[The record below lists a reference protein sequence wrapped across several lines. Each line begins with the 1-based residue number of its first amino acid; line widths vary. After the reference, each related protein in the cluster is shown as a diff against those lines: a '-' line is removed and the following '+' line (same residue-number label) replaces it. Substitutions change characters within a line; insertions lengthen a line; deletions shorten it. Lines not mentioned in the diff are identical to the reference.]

1 MAFTQIELDA
11 LEVAIA
17 QGALT
22 VKYGDKEVTY
32 DSYEKLL
39 QRRNLIRSELGL
51 NGVNPGNRGRRYGQF
66 SKGLE

>member
-1 MAFTQIELDA
+1 MAFTQVELDA
-11 LEVAIA
+11 LETAIA

-51 NGVNPGNRGRRYGQF
+51 NGANRGRRYGSF
-66 SKGLE
+66 SKGLQ